1 MALAGQA
8 KQKTAWTQ
16 SVLSVCP
23 TYASP
28 LDHLCLLRSPQFL
41 VLLEPK
47 PEAVAISLQSS
58 LVRIFLNHKY
68 NELILSMN
76 SCETCINR
84 IFMSQTVVACPVCRT
99 PLRRSS
105 FVQQT
110 WEDRALEREN
120 TIRRKIL
127 KEYVT

>member
-1 MALAGQA
+1 MQQEGMDS
-8 KQKTAWTQ
+8 KCPIC
-16 SVLSVCP
+16 LSDVRFSSG
-23 TYASP
+23 TI
-28 LDHLCLLRSPQFL
+28 CLLKSPQFL

-68 NELILSMN
+68 NELIVRVT